1 MRKKMGNYFQI
12 STWCLFPDKIDWM
25 RDLVEGSRDERG
37 DDEGTD
43 CFFVFLNIF
52 RFLITILLDKSPS
65 IPANLKKRERRRYE
79 NWLKNEISNS
89 FQKSNKYLS
98 QNKQTKERER
108 DKRERNL
115 IFHHSLFHSLFFLR
129 CNLKQTN
136 KTLKKKD
143 HISLLILFPS

>member
-1 MRKKMGNYFQI
+1 
-12 STWCLFPDKIDWM
+12 M

-79 NWLKNEISNS
+79 N
-89 FQKSNKYLS
+89 
-98 QNKQTKERER
+98 
-108 DKRERNL
+108 
-115 IFHHSLFHSLFFLR
+115 
-129 CNLKQTN
+129 
-136 KTLKKKD
+136 
-143 HISLLILFPS
+143 